1 MEKAGHVKVN
11 DRFAEI
17 LGIEFLEVSQ
27 ELATGRLNVRPDFC
41 NGSDTVH
48 GGALLTL
55 ANAVFAA
62 ASRAGGSRAAEASA
76 SISFKEAA
84 ECKILLAQARRIF
97 SDGKL
102 ARYAV
107 SVTNEKGEV
116 LVTLEATASY
126 PVEEE
131 ANRQSQQEGVTE
143 VRIPRRR
150 SVLPVQQ
157 YD

>member
-1 MEKAGHVKVN
+1 MEKAGQSKVS
-11 DRFAEI
+11 DRLADIF
-17 LGIEFLEVSQ
+17 GIEILEVSQ
-27 ELATGRLNVRPDFC
+27 ELATGRLQVRQDLW
-41 NGSDTVH
+41 NGSDTVQ

-62 ASRAGGSRAAEASA
+62 ASKAGGSRPSGASA
-76 SISFKEAA
+76 RISFKEAA
-84 ECKILLAQARRIF
+84 ECKTFLAQARRVF

-102 ARYAV
+102 ARYTV
-107 SVTNEKGEV
+107 SVTNEKGEI

-126 PVEEE
+126 PVEE
-131 ANRQSQQEGVTE
+131 ARLQSQQPDSAE